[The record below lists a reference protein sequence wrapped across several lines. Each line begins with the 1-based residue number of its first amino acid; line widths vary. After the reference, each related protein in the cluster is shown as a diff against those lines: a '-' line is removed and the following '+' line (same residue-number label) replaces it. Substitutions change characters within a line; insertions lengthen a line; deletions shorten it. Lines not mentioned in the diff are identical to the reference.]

1 MRRGKSNRSCL
12 HTHPPQDVCWNLP
25 YLVVP
30 RCFLEMSQLGG
41 YKVSRKGKME
51 AQTWQITG
59 FFSLLLRL
67 AALSSEKNKSNVSA
81 TCLLS
86 CKLSWWK
93 RGFTNHRQVNKNLIH
108 RKKGSVQNAVQ
119 KDIGN
124 YWKMPM
130 LARFQHKTQTPQ
142 SILELYPIKD

>member
-12 HTHPPQDVCWNLP
+12 HTHPPQGVCWNLP
-25 YLVVP
+25 YLVIP
-30 RCFLEMSQLGG
+30 RCFLEISQLEG
-41 YKVSRKGKME
+41 YKVSRKGKMA

-86 CKLSWWK
+86 CKLSWRK

-108 RKKGSVQNAVQ
+108 RKKKRICTKCSTKRYRKLLKNANVSKISTQNT
-119 KDIGN
+119 N
-124 YWKMPM
+124 TSEHLRTLPY
-130 LARFQHKTQTPQ
+130 
-142 SILELYPIKD
+142 